1 MTSAF
6 KTLFT
11 DLINHNGDSSKL
23 SKDLSKQMLK
33 VFVKET
39 SPYFLISDSYFY
51 VPAYFTQA
59 ALDDFQKKFPTTS
72 FSDLNQKVILIT
84 NWSLE
89 LKKVDSNSVFT
100 SYGGLEVRLVVN
112 GFKPQLGEA
121 IHPVRWPTNLY
132 RDDEFKTTIQH
143 FRHRS
148 IQANLEKLPAT
159 DVPLFSKGGVDQGI
173 VTGKDDWNFKE
184 GTTKVVTLGGAKK
197 TVAAAS
203 SSAAKVK
210 GGAKRVGKAA
220 AKASAKKTVKAA
232 APVSAKV
239 AKFTPSKPKATIVKG
254 KKSASGV
261 AKKALPTPVGAKKS
275 APATNDKM
283 TMQSFKQFIKFQK
296 GKKATTTLGKRS
308 AGKKS
313 NK

>member
-1 MTSAF
+1 MSSAF

-72 FSDLNQKVILIT
+72 FSDLNEKVILIT

-100 SYGGLEVRLVVN
+100 SYGGIEVRLVVN

-173 VTGKDDWNFKE
+173 ITGKDDWNFKE

-197 TVAAAS
+197 AAAAAS
-203 SSAAKVK
+203 TSAAKVK
-210 GGAKRVGKAA
+210 GGAKRAGKAA
-220 AKASAKKTVKAA
+220 AKSAKKVVKSAA
-232 APVSAKV
+232 VAHKV
-239 AKFTPSKPKATIVKG
+239 AKFTPSKAAPKATVVKG
-254 KKSASGV
+254 KKSATGG

-283 TMQSFKQFIKFQK
+283 TLQSFKQFIKFQK
-296 GKKATTTLGKRS
+296 GKKNTTLGKRS

>member
-1 MTSAF
+1 
-6 KTLFT
+6 
-11 DLINHNGDSSKL
+11 
-23 SKDLSKQMLK
+23 MLK

-59 ALDDFQKKFPTTS
+59 ALDDFEKKFPS
-72 FSDLNQKVILIT
+72 VKVQDLHSKVILIT

-89 LKKVDSNSVFT
+89 LKKVDSNAVFT
-100 SYGGLEVRLVVN
+100 SYAGLEVRLIVN
-112 GFKPQLGEA
+112 SFKPQLGEA

-143 FRHRS
+143 FRHKS
-148 IQANLEKLPAT
+148 IQASLEKLPAT

-173 VTGKDDWNFKE
+173 VVGKGDDWHFKE
-184 GTTKVVTLGGAKK
+184 GTTKVVTLGGAKR
-197 TVAAAS
+197 TTAVAS

-210 GGAKRVGKAA
+210 GGVKRTAKAA
-220 AKASAKKTVKAA
+220 AKASAKKVVK
-232 APVSAKV
+232 PSSTKVSEKV
-239 AKFTPSKPKATIVKG
+239 KKFTPSKPKSAPVATKG
-254 KKSASGV
+254 KKSVTGV
-261 AKKALPTPVGAKKS
+261 AKKALPTPVGGKKVVEKS
-275 APATNDKM
+275 APATTDKM

-296 GKKATTTLGKRS
+296 GKKTTATLGKRS

>member
-59 ALDDFQKKFPTTS
+59 ALDDFQKKFPTTN

-100 SYGGLEVRLVVN
+100 SYGGVEVRLVVN

-173 VTGKDDWNFKE
+173 ITGKDDWNFKE

-210 GGAKRVGKAA
+210 GGAKRAGKAA
-220 AKASAKKTVKAA
+220 AKASAKKSVKAA

-239 AKFTPSKPKATIVKG
+239 AKFTPSKPKATVVKG
-254 KKSASGV
+254 KKSATGG

-296 GKKATTTLGKRS
+296 NKKAATTLGKRS

>member
-1 MTSAF
+1 MSSAF

-59 ALDDFQKKFPTTS
+59 ALDDFQKKFPSTS

-148 IQANLEKLPAT
+148 IQANLEKLPAA

-173 VTGKDDWNFKE
+173 ITGKDDWNFKE

-197 TVAAAS
+197 TTAAAS

-210 GGAKRVGKAA
+210 GGAERTGKAA
-220 AKASAKKTVKAA
+220 AKASAKKVVKSTAVA
-232 APVSAKV
+232 SKV
-239 AKFTPSKPKATIVKG
+239 AKFTPSKAAAKPVVKG
-254 KKSASGV
+254 KKSATGG

-275 APATNDKM
+275 APATTDKM

-296 GKKATTTLGKRS
+296 GKKATTLGKRS

>member
-1 MTSAF
+1 MSSAF

-72 FSDLNQKVILIT
+72 FSDLNQRVILIT

-100 SYGGLEVRLVVN
+100 SYGGIEVRLVVN
-112 GFKPQLGEA
+112 GFKPQLGEQ

-173 VTGKDDWNFKE
+173 IAGKDDWNFKE

-197 TVAAAS
+197 TAAAAS

-210 GGAKRVGKAA
+210 GGAKRAGKAA
-220 AKASAKKTVKAA
+220 AKTAKKVVKAA
-232 APVSAKV
+232 AVATKV
-239 AKFTPSKPKATIVKG
+239 AKFTPSKAAAKPAVAKG
-254 KKSASGV
+254 KKSATGG

-275 APATNDKM
+275 APATTDKM

-296 GKKATTTLGKRS
+296 GKKNTLGKRS

>member
-59 ALDDFQKKFPTTS
+59 ALDDFEKKFPSTKV
-72 FSDLNQKVILIT
+72 SDLNEKVILIT

-100 SYGGLEVRLVVN
+100 SYAGLEVRLIVN

-132 RDDEFKTTIQH
+132 RDDEFKTTIQY

-159 DVPLFSKGGVDQGI
+159 DVPLFSKGGVEQGI
-173 VTGKDDWNFKE
+173 ISGKDDWNFKE
-184 GTTKVVTLGGAKK
+184 GTTKVVTLGGARK
-197 TVAAAS
+197 TAAAAS

-210 GGAKRVGKAA
+210 GGAKRTGKAA
-220 AKASAKKTVKAA
+220 AKASAKKSAKAA
-232 APVSAKV
+232 PAVSAKV
-239 AKFTPSKPKATIVKG
+239 AKFTPSKPKTTSAAKG
-254 KKSASGV
+254 KKSVTGV
-261 AKKALPTPVGAKKS
+261 AKKSLPTPVAKKS

-283 TMQSFKQFIKFQK
+283 PMSTFKSFLKFQK
-296 GKKATTTLGKRS
+296 NKKSTTLGKRS

>member
-1 MTSAF
+1 MSSAF

-100 SYGGLEVRLVVN
+100 SYGGIEVRLVVN

-173 VTGKDDWNFKE
+173 IAGKDDWNFKE

-197 TVAAAS
+197 TAAAAS

-210 GGAKRVGKAA
+210 GGAKRAGKAA
-220 AKASAKKTVKAA
+220 AKTAKKVVKAA
-232 APVSAKV
+232 AVATKV
-239 AKFTPSKPKATIVKG
+239 AKFTPSKAAAKPAVAKG
-254 KKSASGV
+254 KKSATGG

-275 APATNDKM
+275 APATTDKM

-296 GKKATTTLGKRS
+296 GKKNTLGKRS

>member
-1 MTSAF
+1 
-6 KTLFT
+6 
-11 DLINHNGDSSKL
+11 
-23 SKDLSKQMLK
+23 MLK

-39 SPYFLISDSYFY
+39 NPYFLISDSYFY

-59 ALDDFQKKFPTTS
+59 ALDDFEKKFPTTKVG
-72 FSDLNQKVILIT
+72 DLNEKVILIT
-84 NWSLE
+84 GWSLE
-89 LKKVDSNSVFT
+89 LKKVDSNTVFT
-100 SYGGLEVRLVVN
+100 SYAGLEVRLVVN

-121 IHPVRWPTNLY
+121 IHPTRWPTNLY

-148 IQANLEKLPAT
+148 IQANLEKMPAT

-173 VTGKDDWNFKE
+173 VSGKDDWTFNE
-184 GTTKVVTLGGAKK
+184 GSTKVVTLGGAKK
-197 TVAAAS
+197 AAAAAS

-210 GGAKRVGKAA
+210 GGAKRAGKVAS
-220 AKASAKKTVKAA
+220 KSAKKATKAA

-239 AKFTPSKPKATIVKG
+239 AKFTPSKPKNASAAKG
-254 KKSASGV
+254 KKSATG
-261 AKKALPTPVGAKKS
+261 AGKKALPTPVGAKKS

-283 TMQSFKQFIKFQK
+283 TMKSFKQFIKFQK
-296 GKKATTTLGKRS
+296 GKKGTTLGKRS